1 MLKGLS
7 LKVVKTMNLKTESNE
22 LANFLEG
29 WLQKLPAAPL
39 RETIPQPEKT
49 AIISVDIING
59 FCYAGALSSPRVA
72 AIVKPVSQLF
82 TKLKNLGVKHFLLTQ
97 DTHEPD
103 AVEFAQWPAH
113 CVRGTAESE
122 TVDEFKALPFFSEF
136 ITFPKNSIQS
146 AFNTGLQAWI
156 DEHPEVNTF
165 IIVGDCT
172 DLCVYQLAMHLR
184 LDANARQ
191 MQRRVLLPE
200 NCTQTYDISIPVA
213 LANNLAPHPGDFL
226 HALFLYHMFLN
237 GIEVIKKLE

>member
-1 MLKGLS
+1 
-7 LKVVKTMNLKTESNE
+7 MNLKTESME
-22 LANFLEG
+22 LADFLEH

-39 RETIPQPEKT
+39 RETILQPKKT
-49 AIISVDIING
+49 AIISVDVING

-72 AIVKPVSQLF
+72 TIVKPISQLF
-82 TKLKNLGVKHFLLTQ
+82 TNLKKLGVKHFLLTQ
-97 DTHEPD
+97 DTHEAD

-122 TVDEFKALPFFSEF
+122 TVDEFKTLPFFSEF
-136 ITFPKNSIQS
+136 VTFPKNSIQS

-156 DEHPEVNTF
+156 NQHSEVSTF

-184 LDANARQ
+184 LDANAHQ

-200 NCTQTYDISIPVA
+200 NCTQTYDVSIPVA
-213 LANNLAPHPGDFL
+213 LENNLAPHPGDFL
-226 HALFLYHMFLN
+226 HALFLYHMSLN
-237 GIEVIKKLE
+237 GVEVIKKLE